1 LSIKSE
7 FLIIVQ
13 KSRFEGF
20 VNMSAIIIREMTKK
34 FGEFTAVDNV
44 SFSVETGELFGLLGP
59 NGAGKTT
66 ILNMLTT
73 LLLPTTGNAEIA
85 GYDLRKC
92 PDEIR
97 NNIGIIFQDP
107 SLDIGLTGRENLEF
121 HAMMYSIGSDERKKR
136 IREVLDVV
144 GLTDKADILVENYSG
159 GMKRRL
165 EIARGLIH
173 YPKILFL
180 DEPTLGLDAQ
190 TRRSIWDYIK
200 DLNRNYGTSV
210 ILTTHYMEEAD
221 YLCDRI
227 AIIDHGRI
235 IALDTPSGLKQRL
248 RGDCVSLIIE
258 GRVELIAT
266 ALKDKEWVKKIVP
279 SEKTLDVTISDYEK
293 NIPDIFQTAG
303 NLGVGISS
311 INFSKP
317 SLEDVFICLTGSRI
331 REQEGSRQSVRRE
344 RMRRRMLR

>member
-1 LSIKSE
+1 M
-7 FLIIVQ
+7 FD
-13 KSRFEGF
+13 
-20 VNMSAIIIREMTKK
+20 MSAIIVKELTKK
-34 FGEFTAVDNV
+34 FGEFTAVDGV
-44 SFSVETGELFGLLGP
+44 SFSVEPGELFGLLGP

-66 ILNMLTT
+66 IINMLTT
-73 LLLPTTGNAEIA
+73 LLLPTAGDAEIA
-85 GYDLRKC
+85 GYDLKRD
-92 PDEIR
+92 PHEIR

-121 HAMMYSIGSDERKKR
+121 HAMMYNIGSGERNKR

-144 GLTDKADILVENYSG
+144 GLADKADILVENYSG

-173 YPKILFL
+173 YPKVLFL

-190 TRRSIWDYIK
+190 TRRSIWEHIRK
-200 DLNRNYGTSV
+200 LNRNYGTCV

-221 YLCDRI
+221 FLCDRI
-227 AIIDHGRI
+227 AIIDHGKI
-235 IALDTPSGLKQRL
+235 VALDTPAGLKNCL
-248 RGDCVSLIIE
+248 RGDCVSLTVE
-258 GRVELIAT
+258 GRVELIAA
-266 ALKDKEWVKKIVP
+266 ALGEKEWVREIVP
-279 SEKTLDVTISDYEK
+279 NGKTLDVILSDYGT
-293 NIPDIFQTAG
+293 NIPYIFQTAG

-317 SLEDVFICLTGSRI
+317 SLEDVFLRLTGSII
-331 REQEGSRQSVRRE
+331 REQEGSRQSARRD

>member
-1 LSIKSE
+1 
-7 FLIIVQ
+7 
-13 KSRFEGF
+13 
-20 VNMSAIIIREMTKK
+20 MSAIIIKELTKK
-34 FGEFTAVDNV
+34 FGEFTAVDSV
-44 SFSVETGELFGLLGP
+44 SFSVEPGELFGLLGP

-73 LLLPTTGNAEIA
+73 LLLPTAGDAEIA
-85 GYDLRKC
+85 GYDLRRD
-92 PDEIR
+92 PGEVR

-121 HAMMYSIGSDERKKR
+121 HAMMYNIGSDERKKR

-144 GLTDKADILVENYSG
+144 GLADKADILVENYSG

-173 YPKILFL
+173 HPKVLFL

-190 TRRSIWDYIK
+190 TRRSIWDHIRN
-200 DLNRNYGTSV
+200 LNRNYGTSV

-227 AIIDHGRI
+227 AIIDHGKI
-235 IALDTPSGLKQRL
+235 IALDTPSGLKNCL
-248 RGDCVSLIIE
+248 RGDCVSLTIE
-258 GRVELIAT
+258 GRVELIAA
-266 ALKDKEWVKKIVP
+266 ALGEKEWVKEIVP
-279 SEKTLDVTISDYEK
+279 NGKTLDVILSDYGK
-293 NIPDIFQTAG
+293 NIPYIFQTAG
-303 NLGVGISS
+303 NLGIGISS

-317 SLEDVFICLTGSRI
+317 SLEDVFLRLTGSII
-331 REQEGSRQSVRRE
+331 REQEGSRQSARRD

>member
-1 LSIKSE
+1 
-7 FLIIVQ
+7 
-13 KSRFEGF
+13 
-20 VNMSAIIIREMTKK
+20 MSAIIIKELTKK
-34 FGEFTAVDNV
+34 FGEFTAVDSV
-44 SFSVETGELFGLLGP
+44 SFSVEPGELFGLLGP

-73 LLLPTTGNAEIA
+73 LLLPTAGDAEIA
-85 GYDLRKC
+85 GYDLRRD
-92 PDEIR
+92 PGEIR
-97 NNIGIIFQDP
+97 NSIGIIFQDP

-121 HAMMYSIGSDERKKR
+121 HAMMYNIGSDERNKR

-144 GLTDKADILVENYSG
+144 GLADKADILVENYSG

-173 YPKILFL
+173 YPKVLFL

-190 TRRSIWDYIK
+190 TRRSIWDHIRN
-200 DLNRNYGTSV
+200 LNRNYGTSV

-227 AIIDHGRI
+227 AIIDHGKI
-235 IALDTPSGLKQRL
+235 IALDTPSGLKNCL
-248 RGDCVSLIIE
+248 RGDCVSLTIE
-258 GRVELIAT
+258 GRVELIAA
-266 ALKDKEWVKKIVP
+266 ALGEKEWVKEIVP
-279 SEKTLDVTISDYEK
+279 NGKTLDVILSDYGK
-293 NIPDIFQTAG
+293 NIPYIFQTAG
-303 NLGVGISS
+303 NLGIGISS

-317 SLEDVFICLTGSRI
+317 SLEDVFLRLTGSII
-331 REQEGSRQSVRRE
+331 REQEGSRQSARRD

>member
-1 LSIKSE
+1 
-7 FLIIVQ
+7 
-13 KSRFEGF
+13 
-20 VNMSAIIIREMTKK
+20 MSAIIVKELTKK

-44 SFSVETGELFGLLGP
+44 SFSVEPGELFGLLGP

-66 ILNMLTT
+66 IINMLTT
-73 LLLPTTGNAEIA
+73 LLLPTAGDAEIA
-85 GYDLRKC
+85 GHGLKRDPHK
-92 PDEIR
+92 IR

-121 HAMMYSIGSDERKKR
+121 HAMMYNIGSDERNKR

-144 GLTDKADILVENYSG
+144 GLADKADILVEYYSG

-173 YPKILFL
+173 YPKVLFL

-190 TRRSIWDYIK
+190 TRRSIWEHIRK
-200 DLNRNYGTSV
+200 LNRNYGTCV

-221 YLCDRI
+221 FLCDRI
-227 AIIDHGRI
+227 AIIDHGKI
-235 IALDTPSGLKQRL
+235 IALDTPSGLKNRL
-248 RGDCVSLIIE
+248 RGDCVSLTIE
-258 GRVELIAT
+258 GRFELIAA
-266 ALKDKEWVKKIVP
+266 ALGEKEWVREIVP
-279 SEKTLDVTISDYEK
+279 NGKTLELILSDYEK
-293 NIPDIFQTAG
+293 NIPDIFRTAS

-317 SLEDVFICLTGSRI
+317 SLEDVFLRLTGSII
-331 REQEGSRQSVRRE
+331 REQEGSRQSTRRD

>member
-1 LSIKSE
+1 
-7 FLIIVQ
+7 
-13 KSRFEGF
+13 
-20 VNMSAIIIREMTKK
+20 MSAIIIKELTKK
-34 FGEFTAVDNV
+34 FGEFTAVDRV
-44 SFSVETGELFGLLGP
+44 SFSVEPGELFGLLGP

-73 LLLPTTGNAEIA
+73 LLLPTAGDAEIA
-85 GYDLRKC
+85 GYDLRRD
-92 PDEIR
+92 PGEIR
-97 NNIGIIFQDP
+97 NSIGIIFQDP

-121 HAMMYSIGSDERKKR
+121 HAMMYNIGSDERKKR

-144 GLTDKADILVENYSG
+144 GLADKADILVENYSG

-173 YPKILFL
+173 YPKVLFL

-190 TRRSIWDYIK
+190 TRRSIWDHIRN
-200 DLNRNYGTSV
+200 LNRNYGTSV

-227 AIIDHGRI
+227 AIIDHGKI
-235 IALDTPSGLKQRL
+235 IALDTPSGLKNCL
-248 RGDCVSLIIE
+248 RGDCVSLTIE
-258 GRVELIAT
+258 GRVELIAA
-266 ALKDKEWVKKIVP
+266 ALGEKEWVKEIVP
-279 SEKTLDVTISDYEK
+279 NGKTLDVILSDYGK
-293 NIPDIFQTAG
+293 NIPYIFQTAG
-303 NLGVGISS
+303 NLGIGISS

-317 SLEDVFICLTGSRI
+317 SLEDVFLRLTGSII
-331 REQEGSRQSVRRE
+331 REQEGSRQSARRD